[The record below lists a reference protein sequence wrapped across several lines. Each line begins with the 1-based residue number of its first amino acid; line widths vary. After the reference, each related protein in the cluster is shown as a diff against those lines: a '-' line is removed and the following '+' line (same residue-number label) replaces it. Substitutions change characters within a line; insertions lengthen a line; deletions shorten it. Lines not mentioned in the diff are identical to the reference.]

1 MAVSN
6 QAGQYVYQEVR
17 RTSMTRVLDLRDVL
31 ELLIDRSND
40 GPLSEKQFI

>member
-1 MAVSN
+1 MAVGN

-17 RTSMTRVLDLRDVL
+17 RTSTTRVLDVRGVL
-31 ELLIDRSND
+31 ELLIDRFND